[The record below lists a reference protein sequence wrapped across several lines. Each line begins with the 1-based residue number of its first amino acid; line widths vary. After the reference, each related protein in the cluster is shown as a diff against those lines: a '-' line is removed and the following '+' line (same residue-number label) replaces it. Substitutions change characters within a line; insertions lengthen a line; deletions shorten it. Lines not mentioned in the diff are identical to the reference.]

1 MRGNVHWYDLLIAAI
16 ALWLLASPTV
26 LGFDAGQVPGLQAP
40 ALNAYA
46 AGTCLLVYCV
56 ISAWRVEDVGNEI
69 VNMILGSWLMLSP
82 YALGF
87 SEWLQPSLDA
97 ILVGFV
103 VVVLAVLDIRS
114 TIKTARAM

>member
-1 MRGNVHWYDLLIAAI
+1 MRFKVHWFDLLIVLV

-26 LGFDAGQVPGLQAP
+26 LGYDAGQVPVQQTP
-40 ALNAYA
+40 ALNAYGVGIA
-46 AGTCLLVYCV
+46 LTLYCM
-56 ISAWRVEDVGNEI
+56 ISAWRLQDVGNEI
-69 VNMILGSWLMLSP
+69 VNMIFGCWLMLSP

-87 SEWLQPSLDA
+87 SDLLLPSLNA

-114 TIKTARAM
+114 TIRHTRAH